1 LVLSFEFLQ
10 NPESDNNE
18 YTHNNSQNGQRVV
31 TAIGLPVIS
40 NDNLAARMPNRSRL
54 PGDRVH
60 TSHGNRRASNQKTV
74 KRIQGKGFAIMNEI
88 EVNLTL
94 QLSYP
99 FSKYVVS

>member
-1 LVLSFEFLQ
+1 M
-10 NPESDNNE
+10 
-18 YTHNNSQNGQRVV
+18 V

-88 EVNLTL
+88 EVNSDIEIKL
-94 QLSYP
+94 
-99 FSKYVVS
+99 FF

>member
-1 LVLSFEFLQ
+1 M
-10 NPESDNNE
+10 
-18 YTHNNSQNGQRVV
+18 V

-88 EVNLTL
+88 EVNSDIAII
-94 QLSYP
+94 LS
-99 FSKYVVS
+99 F